1 MPAAI
6 PLATGSLNKSFATI
20 SRARLLSYRINCSP
34 RYAFGNLPRWPSRTT
49 SPLSSSM
56 WFSHCECQREA
67 AQKAVLGKSADS
79 GRMVGKP
86 ELANS
91 APNAARCPATGDSSA
106 LSGRPSSNY
115 YGLFPILR
123 RLRAL
128 LQHLAV
134 PDSAFAGVVGQLE
147 VLGQLQRVRGTGVLA
162 QSAEH
167 AAAQVVSKIG
177 EFLAAGLLVAFARDY
192 DQVLWADQGTQ
203 VAGDAHGLVGIGI

>member
-34 RYAFGNLPRWPSRTT
+34 NNAFGNLPRWPSRTT

-86 ELANS
+86 ELGNS
-91 APNAARCPATGDSSA
+91 APNAARCPITGDSSA
-106 LSGRPSSNY
+106 LSVRPSSNY

-123 RLRAL
+123 RLRTL
-128 LQHLAV
+128 LQHLAI
-134 PDSAFAGVVGQLE
+134 PDGAFAGVVGQLE
-147 VLGQLQRVRGTGVLA
+147 VLGQLQRVGGTGVLA
-162 QSAEH
+162 QAAKH

-177 EFLAAGLLVAFARDY
+177 EFLAAALLLSFACEHPPGSSADPATQAPSVA
-192 DQVLWADQGTQ
+192 
-203 VAGDAHGLVGIGI
+203 